1 MKVLNEVIKSNRTRK
16 ELKICYKTKLSE
28 NINEKKKKFRI
39 KKINIGINTGI
50 RVNKSVEI
58 TNRTR
63 KIRGRGER
71 IKIFEFFF
79 APKRRI

>member
-50 RVNKSVEI
+50 NKSVEI